1 MDEIALIVGNFLVK
15 AFEYIDAGLF
25 IESIEWIGVKE
36 VGYVT
41 SIAIIAILVLVIYTQ
56 RKGVR

>member
-15 AFEYIDAGLF
+15 AFKYIDADLF
-25 IESIEWIGVKE
+25 TEAMEWIGVKE

-41 SIAIIAILVLVIYTQ
+41 SIAIIAILVLVVYTQ
-56 RKGVR
+56 RKSAR

>member
-15 AFEYIDAGLF
+15 VFKYIDAGLF
-25 IESIEWIGVKE
+25 TEAIEWIGVKE